1 MSVYLEVLELAE
13 QSSSAVVTMRLP
25 EHDRGV
31 RGQDRRTPVRDFV
44 HRHAGRAATHHA
56 GRDTTRPVN
65 PVAITPVPLF
75 GELTERERDVAELA
89 VVGLSYA
96 QIARDLF
103 VAPTTV
109 SYHLSNIYRKCG
121 VRTRHEL
128 TELARSMAP
137 APAVAW

>member
-13 QSSSAVVTMRLP
+13 QSGCAVVTLQLP
-25 EHDRGV
+25 DHDR
-31 RGQDRRTPVRDFV
+31 RARSHERRTPVRDFV
-44 HRHAGRAATHHA
+44 HRHAGRSTAQQA
-56 GRDTTRPVN
+56 GREISRSVL
-65 PVAITPVPLF
+65 VPVPVF

-137 APAVAW
+137 TPALAR

>member
-1 MSVYLEVLELAE
+1 MSVYLEVLELAD
-13 QSSSAVVTMRLP
+13 QAAGAVATPVLQ
-25 EHDRGV
+25 HDGGARV
-31 RGQDRRTPVRDFV
+31 QERRTPVRDFV
-44 HRHAGRAATHHA
+44 HRHAGRAASHHV
-56 GRDTTRPVN
+56 GRGATRSVGTGAL
-65 PVAITPVPLF
+65 VPVPLF

-128 TELARSMAP
+128 TELARNMAP
-137 APAVAW
+137 APALAW